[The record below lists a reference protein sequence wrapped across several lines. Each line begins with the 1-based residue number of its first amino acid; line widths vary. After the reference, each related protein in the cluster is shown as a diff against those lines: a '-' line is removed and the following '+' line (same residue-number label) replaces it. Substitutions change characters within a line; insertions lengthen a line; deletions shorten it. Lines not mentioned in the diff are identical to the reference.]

1 MLFGA
6 GVLRPHCSTNMQP
19 DPSTS
24 VAMEQLRDVVSR
36 LSSSRTHP
44 EAAAIG
50 VLYKNL
56 ISDISLPKIKFLL
69 PPCKQNC
76 S

>member
-1 MLFGA
+1 
-6 GVLRPHCSTNMQP
+6 
-19 DPSTS
+19 
-24 VAMEQLRDVVSR
+24 MEQLRDAVSR